1 VNNFSNLPINNNNLE
16 STIQAF
22 DAYYSTPI
30 EINATAYAAMT
41 GYFNSKGFD
50 ITAAEAI
57 STIIMRQA
65 RQDSYD
71 PMKILDS
78 LRGLSDVELS
88 GIVAEI
94 LNYNRLST
102 SSLGISKPFR
112 TNLEIARNIIP

>member
-1 VNNFSNLPINNNNLE
+1 
-16 STIQAF
+16 
-22 DAYYSTPI
+22 
-30 EINATAYAAMT
+30 MT